1 MPNYRR
7 MRVEGGTYF
16 FTVNLADRRRRLL
29 TDRIDLLRRAVQRV
43 RAHHP
48 FEIDACVVLPDHL
61 HCIWT
66 LPSGDHAY
74 SQRWRLVKFL
84 VTEALPGERGIWQ
97 PRFWEHTIRDDR
109 DFRQHV
115 DYLHFNPVK
124 HRHVTRVTDWPY
136 STFHRYVRE
145 GILPADWG
153 GDVGEMKTVGE

>member
-1 MPNYRR
+1 

-29 TDRIDLLRRAVQRV
+29 TDRIDLLRQAVRRV
-43 RAHHP
+43 RMHHP

-66 LPSGDHAY
+66 LPAGDHAY
-74 SQRWRLVKFL
+74 SQRWRLIKFL
-84 VTEALPGERGIWQ
+84 VTEALQGERGIWQ

-115 DYLHFNPVK
+115 DYVHFNPVK
-124 HRHVTRVTDWPY
+124 HRHVNRVTDWPY
-136 STFHRYVRE
+136 STFHRYVRD
-145 GILPADWG
+145 GILPPDWG
-153 GDVGEMKTVGE
+153 GDVGELKTVGE